1 MSDASG
7 QDQTGRPNWKTTFNF
22 LFRTDQGV
30 VSADVWWRGTI
41 ALAAALLF
49 LHFVWEAISSQ
60 PQEPLSERG
69 GLFDPM
75 IFASYLYL
83 TFYGIMIILIAVL
96 GLVVVNA
103 MRHSPWATS
112 TVATTIPIAILIGLF
127 MRHLRPGR
135 VLEGSAIGVVLLRW
149 LYPRRLAAAS
159 VVGSDLAHA
168 IPLTLLA
175 GCGYLSMGYVQLPVL
190 GWLLAGS
197 VPGVVAGSL
206 LPARLQEST
215 VRRALGLLLLV
226 VGVRTLAA
234 SVSGH

>member
-83 TFYGIMIILIAVL
+83 TFYGIMIILIAVSHFNL
-96 GLVVVNA
+96 
-103 MRHSPWATS
+103 
-112 TVATTIPIAILIGLF
+112 
-127 MRHLRPGR
+127 
-135 VLEGSAIGVVLLRW
+135 SAKRW
-149 LYPRRLAAAS
+149 RA
-159 VVGSDLAHA
+159 VGKPPS
-168 IPLTLLA
+168 LA
-175 GCGYLSMGYVQLPVL
+175 GLWPLSALFAGAAHWLQPRMADVIAPWTVGALDLVFGAVAIWNIYQL
-190 GWLLAGS
+190 GIAG
-197 VPGVVAGSL
+197 
-206 LPARLQEST
+206 RDE
-215 VRRALGLLLLV
+215 
-226 VGVRTLAA
+226 
-234 SVSGH
+234 